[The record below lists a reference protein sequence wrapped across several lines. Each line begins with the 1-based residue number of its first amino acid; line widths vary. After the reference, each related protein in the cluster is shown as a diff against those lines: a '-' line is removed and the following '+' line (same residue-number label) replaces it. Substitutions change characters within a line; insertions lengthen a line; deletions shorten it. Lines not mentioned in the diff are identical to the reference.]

1 MRSVQPAPKL
11 SARVRVRHRSVSG
24 SCALVAAAAALAAAF
39 AAPAAA
45 AVYCIDEAS
54 TSGCDQVESPGGTV
68 GLGAAFAAA
77 NVTAGADTIEVGAG
91 VYTGPF
97 AATAG
102 GGAVTVIGAGS
113 TGAAVTTLTVTAD
126 SQTALVLAVAGSSVS
141 HVHLE
146 LPNQTSDTALDL
158 NGAASDVLIDD
169 PSGSTQAIG
178 VDMNHPDSF
187 SGTVELGN
195 GASSTGINRTANGS
209 GGERVSDSTIFAIEG
224 VSATSGNWNIDHS
237 KVAALNYGVQAA
249 TGMNGT
255 GVPAD
260 VSIDDSL
267 IRVTT
272 TDSSTC
278 GAVVPCFA
286 LGVSGSSTITGDRL
300 TVVGTGQQIAGGW
313 ALGAISGETAT
324 LNLNSTVVSGFTPAL
339 KCAQSGTGTATLTAD
354 YSDFATPV
362 ATAGGC
368 AAPPAVHDTS
378 APPDFVTGGFELKWD
393 SPLMDAG
400 DPNEVFLPVP
410 TDLDG
415 NPRVID
421 GNGDGAA
428 VLDIGAFEYQRR
440 APSVTAQTVAQ
451 ALVGAG
457 IPFGVK
463 QASDPDPGDT
473 LTFSWSFDDGGTA
486 TGAQVTHV
494 FANPGTHTGT
504 VTATD
509 PTGLTAT
516 SSATVVI
523 LARPTRMTPVPTPR
537 ITLLTQA
544 HTRWREGS
552 KLARLARRRRKPPV
566 GTTFSFALNT
576 PAALKLIFTQS
587 ASGRRVGKKCAAP
600 SHANRHKRACTRTLT
615 RGTVTFASAGAGTVT
630 ITFQGRL
637 SRRKKLR
644 PGRYKLTIAAN
655 NATGRTTSLALTFT
669 VVAD

>member
-1 MRSVQPAPKL
+1 MVHRR
-11 SARVRVRHRSVSG
+11 SARG
-24 SCALVAAAAALAAAF
+24 SCALVAAAALAAAF
-39 AAPAAA
+39 AASAPA
-45 AVYCIDEAS
+45 AVYCVDKSS
-54 TSGCDQVESPGGTV
+54 TAGCDHVESPGGTA
-68 GLGAAFAAA
+68 GLAAAFAATNGDA
-77 NVTAGADTIEVGAG
+77 AADTIEVGAG
-91 VYTGPF
+91 AYTGPF

-102 GGAVTVIGAGS
+102 GGALTVIGVGS

-126 SQTALVLAVAGSSVS
+126 SQTALTLAVAGSSVS
-141 HVHLE
+141 HVHLQ
-146 LPNQTSDTALDL
+146 LPNHTGDTALDL

-178 VDMNHPDSF
+178 VEMNHPDTF
-187 SGTVELGN
+187 SGTIRLGD

-209 GGERVSDSTIFAIEG
+209 GAETVTDSTISAIEG
-224 VSATSGNWNIDHS
+224 ISATSGNWTVDHS

-249 TGMNGT
+249 TGNNGT
-255 GVPAD
+255 GVAA
-260 VSIDDSL
+260 VVAIDDSL

-272 TDSSTC
+272 TDPATC
-278 GAVVPCFA
+278 GAIVPCFA
-286 LGVSGSSTITGDRL
+286 LGVSGSSTINGDRL
-300 TVVGTGQQIAGGW
+300 TIVGTGQQIAGAW

-324 LNLNSTVVSGFTPAL
+324 VNLNSTVLSGFSPAL
-339 KCAQSGTGTATLTAD
+339 KCSQSSGGSATLAAD

-368 AAPPAVHDTS
+368 AAPPAAHNSS
-378 APPDFVTGGFELKWD
+378 APPDFVTGGFEPKWD
-393 SPLMDAG
+393 SPLIDAG
-400 DPNEVFLPVP
+400 DPHALFLPGP

-415 NPRVID
+415 NPRVVD
-421 GNGDGAA
+421 GNGDGTS

-451 ALVGAG
+451 AVVGVG
-457 IPFGVK
+457 IPFAVK

-486 TGAQVTHV
+486 IGAQVTHV
-494 FANPGTHTGT
+494 FATPGTHTGT

-509 PTGLTAT
+509 PTGLAAT

-523 LARPTRMTPVPTPR
+523 LARPTLTKPTPAPT
-537 ITLLTQA
+537 ITHLTQT

-552 KLARLARRRRKPPV
+552 KLARLAHKSRKPPI
-566 GTTFSFALNT
+566 GTTFSFTLNT

-600 SHANRHKRACTRTLT
+600 SHANRHRHACRRTIT
-615 RGTVTFASAGAGTVT
+615 SGTVSFESAPSGTVR

-637 SRRKKLR
+637 SRHHRLR
-644 PGRYKLTIAAN
+644 PGRYKLTIAATN
-655 NATGRTTSLALTFT
+655 TTGRTISHALTFT
-669 VVAD
+669 IVVD